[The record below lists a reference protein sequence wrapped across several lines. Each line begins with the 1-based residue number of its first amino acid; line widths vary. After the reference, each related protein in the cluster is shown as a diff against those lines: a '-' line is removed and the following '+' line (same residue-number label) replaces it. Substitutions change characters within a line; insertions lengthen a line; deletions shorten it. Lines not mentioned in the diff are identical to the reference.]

1 MTRAAAPFPE
11 LFAEQVARTPD
22 ATALVF
28 EDVTLSYRELDA
40 RANRLAHWL
49 VAQGV
54 GPEARVALVL
64 PRSVE
69 LAVALL
75 AVLKAGG
82 AYVPVDPEHP
92 QARRAHVL
100 GDAAPVLTL
109 DEAALRQDLSACP
122 DTAPEVPL
130 TPANA
135 AYVIY
140 TSGSTGVPKGVVVSH
155 AGLAGLAATQIER
168 FAVTAHSRVLQ
179 FASPA
184 FDASVSEF
192 CTAWLSGAALVM
204 APAARLLPGAGL
216 AGLVAGQRV
225 THATLPPSVLAALP
239 PHTTLPEITSL
250 VVAGE
255 ACPPDVVERWSAG
268 RRLVNAYGPT
278 ETTVCASVGEP
289 LSGRVV
295 PALGA
300 PAGDACLHVLDE
312 RLRPVPDG
320 GTGELYVTGTGLA
333 RGYLGRAALTAERF
347 VACPFGPAGARMY
360 RTGDVVRR
368 RADGGLEFVGRADDQ
383 VKVRGHRVEPGEVEQ
398 VLGAHPAVGQA
409 VVTAREDRPGD
420 VRLVGYVVPATGAG
434 PDAAGD
440 AHRVGEWQDMHDLVY
455 ADEAGQDRDAA
466 PFGEDFSGWNSSYDG
481 TAIPLDEMRDWRA
494 ETVRRILALKPR
506 RVLEM
511 GVGSGLLLSKV
522 APACEAYW
530 GADFSAAAVERL
542 RRQVAAVPEL
552 AGRVELSCRPADA
565 VEGLPTGY
573 FDTVVINSVTQY
585 FPNAAY
591 LLRVLRRAVDLL
603 APGGRVFVGDLRN
616 LRTLRLFRT
625 AVELARAGADA
636 GPDAVRA
643 AVDQSVRL
651 EKELL
656 VDPEFFA
663 ALTAELPDVTG
674 TDLQLKGTRHHNEL
688 TRHRYDAVLH
698 KHPARTVSFADVP
711 CLRWGQDVTDTA
723 SLEEALRERPG
734 QRLRVTGVPNP
745 RLAGE
750 AAAEAA
756 VAAGLPVGEART
768 LLATADATAEPDTCA
783 ETGDRLGLWTAVTWA
798 ADGSDGRYDV
808 LFAPREDLASAAPAG
823 LFLPAGDRT
832 AGLADLTTDPGA
844 ALNTTA
850 LVTELHRHLRDRL
863 PAYLVPSAIVAL
875 DTLPLTANGKVDRA
889 ALPAPG
895 PARLG
900 AEAGGRAPRTPR
912 EGVLCELYADVLGVP
927 HVGIDDDFFA
937 LGGHSLL
944 ATRLIGRIRTALD
957 VELPITAVFEAPT
970 IARLAE
976 HVDAAAAAGRPA
988 LRAAPRP
995 DALPLSYAQ
1004 RRLWFLHRL
1013 EGPGAT
1019 YNVPLALHLSGELDH
1034 DALRAA
1040 LGDLLARH
1048 ESLRTVFHETATGTP
1063 RQVVRDPGDLPG
1075 TSSVC
1080 SVVET
1085 GPGDVR
1091 RLLHEAT
1098 RHAFDIATELP
1109 LRATLFAVGPDE
1121 HVLLLVLHHIAG
1133 DGWSMAPLSRDL
1145 AAAYDARRQGA
1156 APQWSPLPVQYAD
1169 YTLWQRDF
1177 LGDPQDPGSV
1187 QAKQLA
1193 YWTQQLRGLPEEIA
1207 LPYDRPRPRRAT
1219 YRGDAFGLELP
1230 AGLHER
1236 LHALAR
1242 DTGTSLFMIVQAGL
1256 AALLTRLGAGTDI
1269 PVGSPV
1275 AGRTDQALDD
1285 LVGFFVNTLVLR
1297 TDTSGNPT
1305 FRDLLRRVRDTDLA
1319 AWSHQDLPFEQLV
1332 EALNPARS
1340 AGRQPLF
1347 QVVAAVQNAPEGGF
1361 DRLGVRTRSE
1371 LLSTGTAKYDLFFS
1385 LWERQGPQGEPGG
1398 LGGFVEYSTD
1408 LFDRRTVETLAGQL
1422 VRVLQT
1428 AAATPDVPL
1437 AHLDVLTTEER
1448 ERLRLDA
1455 TAPRPAVRHST
1466 LPELFAEQVART
1478 PDATALVF
1486 EDAVLSYRELDARA
1500 NRLAHWL
1507 VAQGVGPEAR
1517 VALVLSRSV
1526 ELAVALLAVL
1536 KAGGAY
1542 VPVDPAYPAERRAF
1556 VLADTAPVLALD
1568 AEAVRQDLSAYPD
1581 TAPATGLR
1589 PAHPAYVIHTSGST
1603 GTPKGVVVSHTGL
1616 AALATSQ
1623 AEHFAVT
1630 EESRVLQ
1637 FASPSFD
1644 ASVSEMCVT
1653 WLSGAALVMAP
1664 GERLLPGAG
1673 LEELLAGQHVT
1684 HATLPPSVLAA
1695 LPPQATLPG
1704 VASLVVA
1711 GEACPADLVER
1722 WSAGRRMVNA
1732 YGPTEATV
1740 CASVGEPL
1748 SGRVAPSL
1756 GAPIGDVRLF
1766 VLDALLRPVPDGGA
1780 GELYLAGSGLAR
1792 GYLGRSALTA
1802 ERFVACPFGPA
1813 GARMYR
1819 TGDLVRRRS
1828 DGGLEFVGRADD
1840 QVKVRGH
1847 RVEPGEVEQALGA
1860 HPAVRQAAV
1869 AAHADHRTGDLRL
1882 TGYVVPTSD
1891 AARQTLAADLRRN
1904 LLARLPEHLVPSVI
1918 TVLDALPLTPNG
1930 KVDRKALPAPDPARA
1945 GAGAGAR
1952 APRSPQ
1958 EEILCELYADLL
1970 GVTKVGIDDSFF
1982 ALGGHSLLATRLVSR
1997 VRAVLGVEL
2006 PVAALFEAPTVEAL
2020 VERLGLSTA
2029 RARGALRPM
2038 PRPDVL
2044 PLSYAQRRLWFQ
2056 YRLEGPSP
2064 TYNIPLMLRIQGPV
2078 DEEALRAA
2086 LGDLLA
2092 RHESLRTVFRE
2103 TGGTPQQIVLDPATD
2118 PDAFDILTVTED
2130 TPDDPEAFRALL
2142 KEGARHRFDLTADLP
2157 LHVKLFRVGP
2167 DENVLLLL
2175 LHHVAGDGWSMAPLS
2190 RDVATAYDARRAG
2203 RAPQWTPLPVQYA
2216 DYTLWQRDHLGDPE
2230 DTDSVYARQT
2240 AYWREQLKGIPE
2252 EIALPFDRP
2261 RPQRA
2266 SFRGD
2271 SITWE
2276 IPAALHQRLHA
2287 LAGETGTSLY
2297 MVLQAGLAALFT
2309 RLGAGTDI
2317 PLGSPVA
2324 GRTDQALDDHIG
2336 FFVNT
2341 LVLRT
2346 DTSGDPTFRE
2356 LLQRVRDTALAGW
2369 AHQDLPFEQLVEA
2382 LNPVRSAARNS
2393 LFQTMLTLDNA
2404 PEGEFTLGGHA
2415 AHTEPVHVDAAR
2427 FDMSVFLTERRGA
2440 RGTHPGMDGAIE
2452 YSTDLFDRRTVEA
2465 LAARLVALLDTVTA
2479 DPDQSLAR
2487 LDVLTADE
2495 RALLL
2500 GEVNATDR
2508 PVRRTSLAEAFQAR
2522 AAAHPDAP
2530 ALTFQD
2536 TTLTYAELN
2545 ARANRLARHLAD
2557 AYGVGAERRVA
2568 VLMERS
2574 ADLVVAILAV
2584 LKAGGAYVP
2593 LDKRYPAARMR
2604 LIAAETEAVVVL
2616 TQQDL
2621 PASAYLPDVPALA
2634 VDAWAQTLADLPG
2647 TDLPAPAA
2655 YADSVAYVMYT
2666 SGSTGAPKGI
2676 AVTQGDVVA
2685 LAADHCWSEDGPG
2698 NGTGNAPGN
2707 GIDNGPENGFGNPRH
2722 TVLGH
2727 ASTAFDAS
2735 TFDLWVPLLNGGHL
2749 VMAPPGDLTP
2759 DDYRELL
2766 TTHHITAVLLTTA
2779 LFNLLAEECPGAL
2792 AGVRQVWTGGEAA
2805 SPSAVQKILN
2815 ACPDTRVCN
2824 VYGPTEVTMSAT
2836 YHAMRAP
2843 QRIAGT
2849 VPIGRPMDN
2858 MRVYVLDSTLR
2869 PVAPSV
2875 TGELYV
2881 GGTGPARGYL
2891 NRPALTAER
2900 FVPDPFGAPGA
2911 RMYRTGDLARWTAD
2925 GRLDYIGRADSQ
2937 VKMRGFRIELGEI
2950 ETVLDAHPAV
2960 AQATVNL
2967 REITPGDERL
2977 VAHLVPVSREAFDS
2991 TALRRHLRDRLPA
3004 YMVPAAIV
3012 ALDAMPLTPNGKVD
3026 RKALPAPDPRSEL
3039 GGRGPRSPKEE
3050 ILCGLYADVLRV
3062 PRVGIDD
3069 SFFVLG
3075 GHSLMATRLISRI
3088 RTALNAELPIG
3099 ALFEA
3104 PTVAA
3109 LVQRID
3115 SATAEA
3121 RPPVKPAVRTD
3132 AAIPL
3137 SYAQRRLW
3145 FLHRLEG
3152 PSPTY
3157 NIPLALRFTGKI
3169 DQEALRAAL
3178 GDLVARH
3185 ESLRTVFP
3193 RKARAARQNILPP
3206 DSGRDL
3212 LTVVETT
3219 TDNLAADLHA
3229 AATHSFDIA
3238 TEHPLRATL
3247 FPLGPDEYVLLLL
3260 LHHIAGDGWSM
3271 APLSRDL
3278 AAAYD
3283 ARSAGEDP
3291 QWSPLPV
3298 QYADYTLWQQDFL
3311 GDPADPDSTYSRQ
3324 LDFWRRELADLPAEI
3339 PLPLDHARPE
3349 VTTYRGDMFPLRL
3362 PADLH
3367 QGLHTL
3373 AGDTGTSLYMVVQA
3387 GLAALLTHLGA
3398 GTDIPV
3404 GSPIAGRTDQALD
3417 DLVGFFVNTLVLR
3430 TDTSG
3435 NPTFR
3440 DLLARVRNTDLAAWS
3455 HQDLPFEQLVEVLN
3469 PARSTA
3475 RHPLF
3480 QTLLTLDNAPERHF
3494 TLGGNHARPEPVDM
3508 HVAHFDLSIGL
3519 TEHRTP
3525 QGTPEGL
3532 DGFVEYNTDLFERKT
3547 VEGMAEKLVRL
3558 LTAATTEPD
3567 SAISKLLP

>member
-1 MTRAAAPFPE
+1 MTQAAVSAAPFPE
-11 LFAEQVARTPD
+11 LFARQAARTPD
-22 ATALVF
+22 APALVF
-28 EDVTLSYRELDA
+28 EDTTLSYRELDA

-49 VAQGV
+49 TGQGV

-75 AVLKAGG
+75 AVWKAGG
-82 AYVPVDPEHP
+82 AYVPVDPEYP
-92 QARRAHVL
+92 PVRRAFVL
-100 GDAAPVLTL
+100 DDTAPVLVL
-109 DEAALRQDLSACP
+109 DEESLPRDLSGLPTTGPA
-122 DTAPEVPL
+122 VRL
-130 TPANA
+130 TPGHA
-135 AYVIY
+135 AYVIH
-140 TSGSTGVPKGVVVSH
+140 TSGSTGVPKGVVVPH
-155 AGLAGLAATQIER
+155 AGLAGLAAAHAER
-168 FAVTAHSRVLQ
+168 FAVTAESRVLQ
-179 FASPA
+179 FASAA
-184 FDASVSEF
+184 FDASVAEI
-192 CTAWLSGAALVM
+192 CVAWLTGAALVM

-216 AGLVAGQRV
+216 AELVTEQRV

-239 PHTTLPEITSL
+239 PHTTLPEITAL
-250 VVAGE
+250 AVAGE

-278 ETTVCASVGEP
+278 ETTVCATVGEP

-295 PALGA
+295 PALGTPIA
-300 PAGDACLHVLDE
+300 DVRLYVLDAA
-312 RLRPVPDG
+312 LRPVPAG

-333 RGYLGRAALTAERF
+333 RGYLGRSALTAERF

-360 RTGDVVRR
+360 RTGDVARR
-368 RADGGLEFVGRADDQ
+368 RDDGELEFVGRADDQ
-383 VKVRGHRVEPGEVEQ
+383 VKVRGHRVEPGEIEQ
-398 VLGAHPAVGQA
+398 VLGAHPGVGQA
-409 VVTAREDRPGD
+409 VVAAREDRPGD
-420 VRLVGYVVPATGAG
+420 IRLVGYVVPATGPAPAPG
-434 PDAAGD
+434 AD
-440 AHRVGEWQDMHDLVY
+440 AHQVGEWQEMHDLVY
-455 ADEAGQDRDAA
+455 ADEAKTHDDEP

-481 TAIPLDEMRDWRA
+481 TPIPLEEMRDWRA
-494 ETVRRILALKPR
+494 ETVRRILDLKPR

-530 GADFSAAAVERL
+530 GADFSAPAVERL

-552 AGRVELSCRPADA
+552 AGKVELSCRPAD
-565 VEGLPTGY
+565 VTEGLPTGW
-573 FDTVVINSVTQY
+573 FDTIVINSVTQY

-591 LLRVLRRAVDLL
+591 FLRVLRNAVDLL

-616 LRTLRLFRT
+616 RRLLRLFRT
-625 AVELARAGADA
+625 AVELHRA
-636 GPDAVRA
+636 GPDAEPGA
-643 AVDQSVRL
+643 LGAVIDQSVRL

-656 VDPEFFA
+656 VDPDFFA
-663 ALTAELPDVTG
+663 ALPAELPDVTG
-674 TDLQLKGTRHHNEL
+674 TDLRLKGTRHHNEL

-698 KHPARTVSFADVP
+698 KRPARTVSFTDAP
-711 CLRWGQDVTDTA
+711 SLAWGRDVTGA
-723 SLEEALRERPG
+723 AALEQALRDRPG
-734 QRLRVTGVPNP
+734 QRLRLTGVPNP

-750 AAAEAA
+750 AAAASA
-756 VAAGLPVGEART
+756 VTAGLPVGEARAR
-768 LLATADATAEPDTCA
+768 LAATDTAGAEPEQLTELGA
-783 ETGDRLGLWTAVTWA
+783 RLGRWTAVTWA
-798 ADGSDGRYDV
+798 PDGPEGRYDV
-808 LFAPREDLASAAPAG
+808 LFAPAEELASAAAVG
-823 LFLPAGDRT
+823 LCRPAGDLT
-832 AGLADLTTDPGA
+832 GPLADHTTDPGA
-844 ALNTTA
+844 ALHTAA
-850 LVTELHRHLRDRL
+850 LVTALHRHLRDRL
-863 PAYLVPSAIVAL
+863 PAHLVPSALVAL
-875 DTLPLTANGKVDRA
+875 DALPLTPNGKVDRA
-889 ALPAPG
+889 ALPAPD
-895 PARLG
+895 PAHLG
-900 AEAGGRAPRTPR
+900 AESGGRAPRTPR
-912 EGVLCELYADVLGVP
+912 EGVLCELYADILGVP
-927 HVGIDDDFFA
+927 QVGIDDDFFT

-957 VELPITAVFEAPT
+957 VDLPITAVFEAPT
-970 IARLAE
+970 VAALAE
-976 HVDAAAAAGRPA
+976 HVDAAASGGRPA
-988 LRAAPRP
+988 LRPRPRP
-995 DALPLSYAQ
+995 DVLPLSYAQ
-1004 RRLWFLHRL
+1004 HRLWFLHRL
-1013 EGPGAT
+1013 EGPSAT

-1063 RQVVRDPGDLPG
+1063 RQVVRAVDDLAGLPPVL
-1075 TSSVC
+1075 T
-1080 SVVET
+1080 VVHT
-1085 GPGDVR
+1085 GPDDVR
-1091 RLLHEAT
+1091 RLLDEAT

-1109 LRATLFAVGPDE
+1109 LRATLFRTGPDE
-1121 HVLLLVLHHIAG
+1121 HVLLLLLHHIAG
-1133 DGWSMAPLSRDL
+1133 DGWSSAPLSRDL
-1145 AAAYDARRQGA
+1145 AAAYEARRAGR
-1156 APQWSPLPVQYAD
+1156 APRWKPLPVQYAD
-1169 YTLWQRDF
+1169 YTLWQRDH
-1177 LGDPQDPGSV
+1177 LGDPRDPASV
-1187 QAKQLA
+1187 QARELA
-1193 YWTQQLRGLPEEIA
+1193 YWTRQLSGIPEEIA

-1219 YRGDAFGLELP
+1219 YRGAALGLDLP
-1230 AGLHER
+1230 AGLHAE

-1269 PVGSPV
+1269 PIGSPV

-1297 TDTSGNPT
+1297 TDTAGNPT

-1371 LLSTGTAKYDLFFS
+1371 LVSTGTAKYDLFFS
-1385 LWERQGPQGEPGG
+1385 LWERQGPQGEPRG
-1398 LGGFVEYSTD
+1398 LDGFVEYSTD
-1408 LFDRRTVETLAGQL
+1408 LFDRSTVATLAAQL
-1422 VRVLQT
+1422 VRVLR
-1428 AAATPDVPL
+1428 AAVATPDVPL
-1437 AHLDVLTTEER
+1437 AHLDVLTAEER
-1448 ERLRLDA
+1448 EHLRRDA
-1455 TAPRPAVRHST
+1455 SAARPAARHRT

-1486 EDAVLSYRELDARA
+1486 EDVTLSYGELNARA
-1500 NRLAHWL
+1500 NRLAHRL
-1507 VAQGVGPEAR
+1507 TAQGVRPETP
-1517 VALVLSRSV
+1517 VAVVLPRSV

-1542 VPVDPAYPAERRAF
+1542 VPVDPDYPAERRAF
-1556 VLADTAPVLALD
+1556 VLADTAPVLVLD
-1568 AEAVRQDLSAYPD
+1568 AEAMRQDLSAYPD
-1581 TAPATGLR
+1581 TDPTTGLR

-1603 GTPKGVVVSHTGL
+1603 GTPKGVVVPHTGL
-1616 AALATSQ
+1616 AALAASQ
-1623 AEHFAVT
+1623 AERFAVT
-1630 EESRVLQ
+1630 AESRVLQ
-1637 FASPSFD
+1637 FASAAFD

-1673 LEELLAGQHVT
+1673 LEELLAGQRVT

-1695 LPPQATLPG
+1695 LPPRAALPG
-1704 VASLVVA
+1704 VVSLVVA

-1740 CASVGEPL
+1740 CASVGAPL
-1748 SGRVAPSL
+1748 SGRVVPSL
-1756 GAPIGDVRLF
+1756 GAPIGDVRMF
-1766 VLDALLRPVPDGGA
+1766 VLDALLRPVPDGAA

-1792 GYLGRSALTA
+1792 GYLGRFALTA

-1819 TGDLVRRRS
+1819 TGDLVRRRA
-1828 DGGLEFVGRADD
+1828 DGEPEFVGRVDD

-1847 RVEPGEVEQALGA
+1847 RIEPGEVEQALGA

-1869 AAHADHRTGDLRL
+1869 AARADRTGDLRL
-1882 TGYVVPTSD
+1882 TGYVVPAAD
-1891 AARQTLAADLRRN
+1891 AARQTLAAELRRD
-1904 LLARLPEHLVPSVI
+1904 LLARLPEYLVPSVI

-1930 KVDRKALPAPDPARA
+1930 KVDRKALPAPDPARTGSDA
-1945 GAGAGAR
+1945 GGR

-1970 GVTKVGIDDSFF
+1970 GVPGVGIDDSFF

-2006 PVAALFEAPTVEAL
+2006 PIAALFEAPTVEAL

-2029 RARGALRPM
+2029 RTRSALRPM
-2038 PRPDVL
+2038 PRPEVL

-2064 TYNIPLMLRIQGPV
+2064 TYNIPLMLRIAGPV

-2103 TGGTPQQIVLDPATD
+2103 TGGTPQQVVLDPATD
-2118 PDAFDILTVTED
+2118 PDAFGILSVTED
-2130 TPDDPEAFRALL
+2130 VPDDPAAFRALL
-2142 KEGARHRFDLTADLP
+2142 KEAARHRFDLTADLP
-2157 LHVKLFRVGP
+2157 LRVKLFRTGP

-2175 LHHVAGDGWSMAPLS
+2175 LHHIAGDGWSMAPLS
-2190 RDVATAYDARRAG
+2190 RDVAAAYDARRAG
-2203 RAPQWTPLPVQYA
+2203 RAPQWAPLPVQYA

-2230 DTDSVYARQT
+2230 DTDSVYGRQI
-2240 AYWREQLKGIPE
+2240 AYWREQLKGLPE

-2276 IPAALHQRLHA
+2276 IPAKLHQRLHA

-2297 MVLQAGLAALFT
+2297 MVLQAGLATLFT

-2346 DTSGDPTFRE
+2346 DTSGDPTFRT
-2356 LLQRVRDTALAGW
+2356 LLQRVRSTALAGW

-2415 AHTEPVHVDAAR
+2415 AHTEPVHVDASR

-2440 RGTHPGMDGAIE
+2440 HGERPGMDGAIE
-2452 YSTDLFDRRTVEA
+2452 YSTDLFDRRTVQA
-2465 LAARLVALLDTVTA
+2465 LAARFVALLDAVTA
-2479 DPDQSLAR
+2479 DPDRSLAH

-2508 PVRRTSLAEAFQAR
+2508 PLRRTCLAEAFQAR
-2522 AAAHPDAP
+2522 VAETPDAP
-2530 ALTFQD
+2530 ALTFAGE
-2536 TTLTYAELN
+2536 TLTYAALN
-2545 ARANRLARHLAD
+2545 ARANRLARHLAEH
-2557 AYGVGAERRVA
+2557 GVGAESRVA
-2568 VLMERS
+2568 VLLDRS
-2574 ADLVVAILAV
+2574 ADLVVAILAI
-2584 LKAGGAYVP
+2584 LKAGGVYVP

-2616 TQQDL
+2616 TQRGL
-2621 PASAYLPDVPALA
+2621 PADAYLPGVPALA
-2634 VDAWAQTLADLPG
+2634 VDACAQELAELPG

-2666 SGSTGAPKGI
+2666 SGSTGTPKGI

-2685 LAADHCWSEDGPG
+2685 LAADHCWRQDAPDG
-2698 NGTGNAPGN
+2698 A
-2707 GIDNGPENGFGNPRH
+2707 RH

-2727 ASTAFDAS
+2727 ASPAFDAA
-2735 TFDLWVPLLNGGHL
+2735 TFDLWIPLLNGGHL

-2759 DDYRELL
+2759 DDYSRLL
-2766 TTHHITAVLLTTA
+2766 TEHRITAVLLTTA
-2779 LFNLLAEECPGAL
+2779 LFNLLAEERPGAL

-2805 SPSAVQKILN
+2805 SPSAVQKILD
-2815 ACPDTRVCN
+2815 ACPETRVGN
-2824 VYGPTEVTMSAT
+2824 IYGPTEVTMSAT

-2843 QRIAGT
+2843 RRIAGT

-2858 MRVYVLDSTLR
+2858 MRVYVLDSALR

-2891 NRPALTAER
+2891 GRPALTSER
-2900 FVPDPFGAPGA
+2900 FVADPFGAPGA
-2911 RMYRTGDLARWTAD
+2911 RMYRTGDLVRWSPE
-2925 GRLDYIGRADSQ
+2925 GQLEYVGRADSQ

-2950 ETVLDAHPAV
+2950 ETVLDSHPAV

-2977 VAHLVPVSREAFDS
+2977 VAHLVPVSKEAFDS

-3004 YMVPAAIV
+3004 YMVPSAIV
-3012 ALDAMPLTPNGKVD
+3012 ALDTMPLTPNGKVD

-3050 ILCGLYADVLRV
+3050 ILCELYADVLRV

-3088 RTALNAELPIG
+3088 RTALDVELPIG

-3109 LVQRID
+3109 LVRRID
-3115 SATAEA
+3115 SATAQT
-3121 RPPVKPAVRTD
+3121 RPPVRPAIRP
-3132 AAIPL
+3132 AAVPL

-3157 NIPLALRFTGKI
+3157 NIPLALRFTGKL
-3169 DQEALRAAL
+3169 DHAALRAAL

-3193 RKARAARQNILPP
+3193 RRARAAQQIILPP

-3212 LTVVETT
+3212 LTVVEVGP
-3219 TDNLAADLHA
+3219 DDLAPALHEA
-3229 AATHSFDIA
+3229 ARHSFDIT
-3238 TEHPLRATL
+3238 TEHPLKATL
-3247 FPLGPDEYVLLLL
+3247 FPQGPDEHVLLLL

-3298 QYADYTLWQQDFL
+3298 QYADHTLWQQDFL
-3311 GDPADPDSTYSRQ
+3311 GDPDDPDSVYSRQ
-3324 LDFWRRELADLPAEI
+3324 LAYWRRQLADLPAEI
-3339 PLPLDHARPE
+3339 PLPLDRPRPE
-3349 VTTYRGDMFPLRL
+3349 VTTYRGDMFPIHL

-3367 QGLHTL
+3367 QGLHAL

-3387 GLAALLTHLGA
+3387 GLAALLTHLGG

-3435 NPTFR
+3435 DPTFR
-3440 DLLARVRNTDLAAWS
+3440 DLLARVRDTDLAAWA
-3455 HQDLPFEQLVEVLN
+3455 HQDLPFEQLVEALN
-3469 PARSTA
+3469 PARSTS

-3494 TLGGNHARPEPVDM
+3494 TLGGNHARPEPVDL
-3508 HVAHFDLSIGL
+3508 HVAHFDLSFGL
-3519 TEHRTP
+3519 TEHRSGTGEP
-3525 QGTPEGL
+3525 QGLE
-3532 DGFVEYNTDLFERKT
+3532 GFVEFNTDVFDRGT
-3547 VEGMAEKLVRL
+3547 VEGVAESLIGL
-3558 LTAATTEPD
+3558 LTTAVTTPD
-3567 SAISKLLP
+3567 TPLSKLLP

>member
-1 MTRAAAPFPE
+1 MTQAAVSAAPFPE
-11 LFAEQVARTPD
+11 LFARQVARTPD

-28 EDVTLSYRELDA
+28 EDESLSYRELDA

-49 VAQGV
+49 TGQGV

-82 AYVPVDPEHP
+82 AYVPVDPEYP
-92 QARRAHVL
+92 QTRRAFLLDDTSPVL
-100 GDAAPVLTL
+100 VLDEDTLPRDLSGHPAAAPAV
-109 DEAALRQDLSACP
+109 S
-122 DTAPEVPL
+122 L
-130 TPANA
+130 TPGHA
-135 AYVIY
+135 AYVIH

-155 AGLAGLAATQIER
+155 AGLAGLAAAHAER
-168 FAVTAHSRVLQ
+168 FAVTGESRILQ
-179 FASPA
+179 FASPS
-184 FDASVSEF
+184 FDASVAEIGV
-192 CTAWLSGAALVM
+192 AWLTGAALVM

-216 AGLVAGQRV
+216 AELVAEQRV

-239 PHTTLPEITSL
+239 PHTTLPQITAL
-250 VVAGE
+250 TVAGE

-278 ETTVCASVGEP
+278 ETTVCASVGAP
-289 LSGRVV
+289 LSGRVA
-295 PALGA
+295 PSLGTPIA
-300 PAGDACLHVLDE
+300 DVCLYVLDAS
-312 RLRPVPDG
+312 LRPVPDG

-347 VACPFGPAGARMY
+347 VACPFGPAGTRMY
-360 RTGDVVRR
+360 RTGDLVRR
-368 RADGGLEFVGRADDQ
+368 RGDGEPEFVGRADDQ

-409 VVTAREDRPGD
+409 VVAAREDRPGD
-420 VRLVGYVVPATGAG
+420 VRLVGYVVPSDGPV
-434 PDAAGD
+434 PDAGAD
-440 AHRVGEWQDMHDLVY
+440 AHQVGEWQEMHDLVY
-455 ADEAGQDRDAA
+455 ADEAKAQADEP

-481 TAIPLDEMRDWRA
+481 SPIPVGEMRDWRA

-511 GVGSGLLLSKV
+511 GVGSGLLLSQV

-530 GADFSAAAVERL
+530 GADFSAPAVERL

-552 AGRVELSCRPADA
+552 AGKVELSCRPAD
-565 VEGLPTGY
+565 VTDGLPAGH
-573 FDTVVINSVTQY
+573 FDTIVINSVTQY

-591 LLRVLRRAVDLL
+591 FLRVLRRAVDLL

-616 LRTLRLFRT
+616 RRLLRLFRT
-625 AVELARAGADA
+625 AVELHRTGTDT
-636 GPDAVRA
+636 GPDALGA
-643 AVDQSVRL
+643 AIDQSVRL

-656 VDPEFFA
+656 VDPDFFA
-663 ALTAELPDVTG
+663 ALPAVLPDVTG
-674 TDLQLKGTRHHNEL
+674 TALQLKGTRHHNEL

-698 KHPARTVSFADVP
+698 KRPARTVSFADVP
-711 CLRWGQDVTDTA
+711 SLAWGRDVTDETT
-723 SLEEALRERPG
+723 LEQALRARPG
-734 QRLRVTGVPNP
+734 QRLRLTGVPNP

-756 VAAGLPVGEART
+756 VTAGLPVTEARSR
-768 LLATADATAEPDTCA
+768 LAATDAATGTDAGAEP
-783 ETGDRLGLWTAVTWA
+783 EQLTGLGARLGLWTAVTWA
-798 ADGSDGRYDV
+798 PDSPEGQYDV
-808 LFAPREDLASAAPAG
+808 LFAPEADLASAVPVG
-823 LFLPAGDRT
+823 LCRPAGDLT
-832 AGLADLTTDPGA
+832 GPLADHTTDPGA
-844 ALNTTA
+844 ALTTAA
-850 LVTELHRHLRDRL
+850 LVTALHRHLRDRL
-863 PAYLVPSAIVAL
+863 PAHLVPSALVAL
-875 DTLPLTANGKVDRA
+875 DTLPLTPNGKVDRA
-889 ALPAPG
+889 ALPAPDL
-895 PARLG
+895 AHLG

-912 EGVLCELYADVLGVP
+912 EGVLCELYADILGVP
-927 HVGIDDDFFA
+927 QVGIDDNFFT

-970 IARLAE
+970 VAALAG
-976 HVDAAAAAGRPA
+976 HVDAAASGGRPA
-988 LRAAPRP
+988 LRPLPRP

-1004 RRLWFLHRL
+1004 HRLWFLHRL
-1013 EGPGAT
+1013 EGPSAT
-1019 YNVPLALHLSGELDH
+1019 YNVPLALHLSGALDH

-1040 LGDLLARH
+1040 LDDLLARH

-1063 RQVVRDPGDLPG
+1063 RQVVLGPGELSGLP
-1075 TSSVC
+1075 SVF
-1080 SVVET
+1080 SVVRT

-1091 RLLHEAT
+1091 RLVREAT
-1098 RHAFDIATELP
+1098 RHAFDIAAELP
-1109 LRATLFAVGPDE
+1109 LRATLFETGPDE

-1133 DGWSMAPLSRDL
+1133 DGWSSAPLSRDL
-1145 AAAYDARRQGA
+1145 AAAYDARRQGM
-1156 APQWSPLPVQYAD
+1156 APQWAPLPVQYAD
-1169 YTLWQRDF
+1169 YTLWQRDV
-1177 LGDPQDPGSV
+1177 LGDPHDAASV
-1187 QAKQLA
+1187 QARELA
-1193 YWTQQLRGLPEEIA
+1193 YWTRQLTGIPEEIA

-1219 YRGDAFGLELP
+1219 YRGDALELELP
-1230 AGLHER
+1230 AGLHAS

-1269 PVGSPV
+1269 PLGSPV

-1332 EALNPARS
+1332 EALNPVRS

-1361 DRLGVRTRSE
+1361 DRLGVRTRPE
-1371 LLSTGTAKYDLFFS
+1371 LISTGTAKYDLFFS
-1385 LWERQGPQGEPGG
+1385 LWERQGPQGEPRG
-1398 LGGFVEYSTD
+1398 LDGFVEFSTD
-1408 LFDRRTVETLAGQL
+1408 LFDRSTVATLAGRL
-1422 VRVLQT
+1422 VRVLRT
-1428 AAATPDVPL
+1428 AVATPDVPL
-1437 AHLDVLTTEER
+1437 AHLDVLTTEEHA
-1448 ERLRLDA
+1448 RLRRDA
-1455 TAPRPAVRHST
+1455 AADRPAVPHST
-1466 LPELFAEQVART
+1466 LPALFAEQVART

-1486 EDAVLSYRELDARA
+1486 EDESLSYGELNARA

-1507 VAQGVGPEAR
+1507 TGQGVGPEALVA
-1517 VALVLSRSV
+1517 VALPRSA
-1526 ELAVALLAVL
+1526 ELAVALLAVV

-1542 VPVDPAYPAERRAF
+1542 VPVDPDYPAERRAF
-1556 VLADTAPVLALD
+1556 VLADTAPVLVLD
-1568 AEAVRQDLSAYPD
+1568 DAAMRRDLSAYPD
-1581 TAPATGLR
+1581 TDPATALR

-1603 GTPKGVVVSHTGL
+1603 GMPKGVVVSHTGL
-1616 AALATSQ
+1616 AALAAAQ
-1623 AEHFAVT
+1623 AGRFAVT
-1630 EESRVLQ
+1630 GDSRVLQ

-1653 WLSGAALVMAP
+1653 WLAGATLVMAP

-1673 LEELLAGQHVT
+1673 LEELLAAQRVT
-1684 HATLPPSVLAA
+1684 HVTLPPSVLAA
-1695 LPPQATLPG
+1695 LPPQSTLPG
-1704 VASLVVA
+1704 VVSLVVA

-1722 WSAGRRMVNA
+1722 WSPGRRMVNA

-1740 CASVGEPL
+1740 CATAGEPL
-1748 SGRVAPSL
+1748 SGRTLPAL

-1792 GYLGRSALTA
+1792 GYLGRSGLTA

-1828 DGGLEFVGRADD
+1828 DGEMEFVGRVDD

-1847 RVEPGEVEQALGA
+1847 RIEPGEVEQALGA

-1869 AAHADHRTGDLRL
+1869 AARPDRTGDLRL
-1882 TGYVVPTSD
+1882 TGYVVPAED
-1891 AARQTLAADLRRN
+1891 AARQTLAADLRRD
-1904 LLARLPEHLVPSVI
+1904 LLARLPEYLVPSVI

-1930 KVDRKALPAPDPARA
+1930 KVDRKALPAPDPARTGADA
-1945 GAGAGAR
+1945 GGR

-1970 GVTKVGIDDSFF
+1970 GVTNVGIDDSFF

-1997 VRAVLGVEL
+1997 IRAVLGVEL

-2029 RARGALRPM
+2029 RTRGALRPV
-2038 PRPDVL
+2038 PRPEIL

-2064 TYNIPLMLRIQGPV
+2064 TYNIPLMLRIAGPV
-2078 DEEALRAA
+2078 DEDALRAA

-2103 TGGTPQQIVLDPATD
+2103 TGGTPQQVVLDPATD
-2118 PDAFDILTVTED
+2118 PDAFDILSVTED
-2130 TPDDPEAFRALL
+2130 VPDDPEAFRALL

-2157 LHVKLFRVGP
+2157 LRVKLFRAGP

-2216 DYTLWQRDHLGDPE
+2216 DYTLWQRDFLGDPE
-2230 DTDSVYARQT
+2230 DPDSVYGRQT

-2276 IPAALHQRLHA
+2276 IPAALHQRLHT

-2297 MVLQAGLAALFT
+2297 MVLQAGLATLFT

-2346 DTSGDPTFRE
+2346 DTSGDPTFRA
-2356 LLQRVRDTALAGW
+2356 LLQRVRSTALTGW

-2415 AHTEPVHVDAAR
+2415 AHTEPVHVDASR
-2427 FDMSVFLTERRGA
+2427 FDLSVFLTERRGA
-2440 RGTHPGMDGAIE
+2440 HGERPGMDGAIE

-2465 LAARLVALLDTVTA
+2465 LAARLVALLDAVTA
-2479 DPDQSLAR
+2479 DPDQSLAH

-2508 PVRRTSLAEAFQAR
+2508 PLRRTSLAEAFQAR
-2522 AAAHPDAP
+2522 AAETPDAP
-2530 ALTFQD
+2530 ALTAD
-2536 TTLTYAELN
+2536 GETLTYAGLN
-2545 ARANRLARHLAD
+2545 ARANRLARHLAT
-2557 AYGVGAERRVA
+2557 AHGVGAESRVA
-2568 VLMERS
+2568 VLLDRS

-2584 LKAGGAYVP
+2584 LKAGGVYVP
-2593 LDKRYPAARMR
+2593 LDRRYPAARMR

-2616 TQQDL
+2616 TRQDL
-2621 PASAYLPDVPALA
+2621 PASAYLPGVPALA
-2634 VDAWAQTLADLPG
+2634 VDACPEALADLPG
-2647 TDLPAPAA
+2647 TDLAGPTA

-2666 SGSTGAPKGI
+2666 SGSTGTPKGI

-2685 LAADHCWSEDGPG
+2685 LAADHCWGADEPDG
-2698 NGTGNAPGN
+2698 A
-2707 GIDNGPENGFGNPRH
+2707 RH

-2759 DDYRELL
+2759 DDYRDLL
-2766 TTHHITAVLLTTA
+2766 TTHRITAVLLTTA

-2815 ACPDTRVCN
+2815 ACPDTRVFN

-2858 MRVYVLDSTLR
+2858 MRVYVLDSALR

-2891 NRPALTAER
+2891 NRPGLTAER
-2900 FVPDPFGAPGA
+2900 FVADPFGAPGA
-2911 RMYRTGDLARWTAD
+2911 RMYRTGDLVRWTPE
-2925 GRLDYIGRADSQ
+2925 GRLEYAGRADSQ

-2960 AQATVNL
+2960 AQATVSL
-2967 REITPGDERL
+2967 REITPGDARL

-3004 YMVPAAIV
+3004 YMVPSAIV
-3012 ALDAMPLTPNGKVD
+3012 ALDTMPLTPNGKVD

-3050 ILCGLYADVLRV
+3050 ILCELYADVLRV

-3088 RTALNAELPIG
+3088 RTALNVELPIG

-3115 SATAEA
+3115 SATAQA
-3121 RPPVKPAVRTD
+3121 RPPVKPAVRPE
-3132 AAIPL
+3132 AVPL

-3157 NIPLALRFTGKI
+3157 NIPLALRFSGKL
-3169 DQEALRAAL
+3169 DHEALRAAI

-3193 RKARAARQNILPP
+3193 RRARAAQQIILPP

-3219 TDNLAADLHA
+3219 PGDLAADLHE
-3229 AATHSFDIA
+3229 AATHSFDIT

-3247 FPLGPDEYVLLLL
+3247 FPLGPDEHVLLLL

-3283 ARSAGEDP
+3283 ARGAGEDP

-3298 QYADYTLWQQDFL
+3298 QYADHTLWQQDFL
-3311 GDPADPDSTYSRQ
+3311 GDPADPDSTYNRQ
-3324 LDFWRRELADLPAEI
+3324 LDFWRAQLAGLPAEI
-3339 PLPLDHARPE
+3339 PLPLDRPRPE
-3349 VTTYRGDMFPLRL
+3349 VTTYRGDMFPLHL
-3362 PADLH
+3362 PAGLH
-3367 QGLHTL
+3367 QGLHAL

-3387 GLAALLTHLGA
+3387 GLSALLTHLGA

-3435 NPTFR
+3435 DPAFR
-3440 DLLARVRNTDLAAWS
+3440 DLLARVRDTDLAAWA
-3455 HQDLPFEQLVEVLN
+3455 HQDLPFEQLVEALN
-3469 PARSTA
+3469 PARSTS

-3494 TLGGNHARPEPVDM
+3494 TLGGNHARPEPVDL

-3519 TEHRTP
+3519 TEQRTA

-3532 DGFVEYNTDLFERKT
+3532 TGFVEYNTDLFERET
-3547 VEGMAEKLVRL
+3547 VEGMAASLITL
-3558 LTAATTEPD
+3558 LTAAVATPD
-3567 SAISKLLP
+3567 APLSELLP

>member
-1 MTRAAAPFPE
+1 MNDRTHAGVPAMPFPE
-11 LFAEQVARTPD
+11 LFARQVARTPE

-28 EDVTLSYRELDA
+28 EGESLSYRELDA

-49 VAQGV
+49 IGRGV
-54 GPEARVALVL
+54 GPETRVAVVL
-64 PRSVE
+64 PRSVD

-82 AYVPVDPEHP
+82 AYVPVDPEYP
-92 QARRAHVL
+92 EARRAFVL
-100 GDAAPVLTL
+100 ADAAPALVLDAETL
-109 DEAALRQDLSACP
+109 RRDFSAHP
-122 DTAPEVPL
+122 ATQPGARL
-130 TPANA
+130 TPAHA

-155 AGLAGLAATQIER
+155 AGLAGLAASQAER
-168 FAVTAHSRVLQ
+168 FAVTGESRVLQ
-179 FASPA
+179 FASPS
-184 FDASVSEF
+184 FDASVAEF
-192 CTAWLSGAALVM
+192 CVTWLSGAALVM

-216 AGLVAGQRV
+216 AELVAEQRV

-239 PHTTLPEITSL
+239 PRTTLPEITSL

-255 ACPPDVVERWSAG
+255 SCPPDVVGRWSAG
-268 RRLVNAYGPT
+268 RRMVNAYGPT
-278 ETTVCASVGEP
+278 ETTVCATVGEP

-295 PALGA
+295 PTLGTPIA
-300 PAGDACLHVLDE
+300 DVRLQVLDAS
-312 RLRPVPDG
+312 LRPVPAG

-333 RGYLGRAALTAERF
+333 RGYLGRSALTAERF

-360 RTGDVVRR
+360 RTGDVVRH

-383 VKVRGHRVEPGEVEQ
+383 VKVRGHRIEPGEVEQ
-398 VLGAHPAVGQA
+398 TLAAHPGVGQA
-409 VVTAREDRPGD
+409 VVAAREDRPGD
-420 VRLVGYVVPATGAG
+420 VRLIGYVVPADGPAPDTTG
-434 PDAAGD
+434 GD
-440 AHRVGEWQDMHDLVY
+440 AHQVGEWQQMHDLVY
-455 ADEAGQDRDAA
+455 ADEAKPQDDEP

-481 TAIPLDEMRDWRA
+481 TPIPVDEMRDWRA

-530 GADFSAAAVERL
+530 GADFSAPAVERL
-542 RRQVAAVPEL
+542 RRQVAAVPDL
-552 AGRVELSCRPADA
+552 AGKVELSCRPADDTT
-565 VEGLPTGY
+565 GLPTGY
-573 FDTVVINSVTQY
+573 FDTIVINSVTQY

-591 LLRVLRRAVDLL
+591 FLRVLRNAVDLL
-603 APGGRVFVGDLRN
+603 APGGRVFVGDIRN
-616 LRTLRLFRT
+616 RRLLRLFRT
-625 AVELARAGADA
+625 AVELTRAGAGTGTGA
-636 GPDAVRA
+636 LA
-643 AVDQSVRL
+643 AVIDQGVRL

-656 VDPEFFA
+656 VDPDFFA
-663 ALTAELPDVTG
+663 ALPAELPAMAG
-674 TDLQLKGTRHHNEL
+674 ADLQLKGTRHHNEL

-698 KHPARTVSFADVP
+698 KQPARTVSFADVP
-711 CLRWGQDVTDTA
+711 CLAWGKDVSDTGG
-723 SLEEALRERPG
+723 LEAALRSRSG
-734 QRLRVTGVPNP
+734 QRLRLTGVPNP

-756 VAAGLPVGEART
+756 VTSGLPVTEARAR
-768 LLATADATAEPDTCA
+768 LGGADATTGAEPELITELGA
-783 ETGDRLGLWTAVTWA
+783 RLGLWTAVTWSP
-798 ADGSDGRYDV
+798 DGTEGQYDV
-808 LFAPREDLASAAPAG
+808 LFAPEADLASAAPVA
-823 LFLPAGDRT
+823 LCRPAGDLT
-832 AGLADLTTDPGA
+832 GPLADHTTDPGA
-844 ALNTTA
+844 ALTTAA
-850 LVTELHRHLRDRL
+850 LVTDLQRHLRDRL

-875 DTLPLTANGKVDRA
+875 DTLPLTPNGKVDRA
-889 ALPAPG
+889 ALPAPDLSHAG
-895 PARLG
+895 DG
-900 AEAGGRAPRTPR
+900 TGGRAPRTPR

-927 HVGIDDDFFA
+927 QVGIDDSFFA

-957 VELPITAVFEAPT
+957 VDLPITAVFEAPT
-970 IARLAE
+970 VARLAE
-976 HVDAAAAAGRPA
+976 HIDAAASGGRPA
-988 LRAAPRP
+988 LRPAPRP

-1013 EGPGAT
+1013 EGPSAT

-1040 LGDLLARH
+1040 FGDLLARH
-1048 ESLRTVFHETATGTP
+1048 ESLRTVFHETAAGTP
-1063 RQVVRDPGDLPG
+1063 HQVVRDLGDLPDL
-1075 TSSVC
+1075 SSVF
-1080 SVVET
+1080 SVVRT
-1085 GPGDVR
+1085 GPDDVR

-1109 LRATLFAVGPDE
+1109 LRATLFHVKPHE
-1121 HVLLLVLHHIAG
+1121 HVLLLLLHHIAG
-1133 DGWSMAPLSRDL
+1133 DGWSAAPLARDL
-1145 AAAYDARRQGA
+1145 AEAYDARRKGA

-1169 YTLWQRDF
+1169 YTLWQHDL
-1177 LGDPQDPGSV
+1177 LGDPQDPDSV
-1187 QAKQLA
+1187 QSRQLA
-1193 YWTQQLRGLPEEIA
+1193 YWTDQLKDLPEEIA

-1230 AGLHER
+1230 AA
-1236 LHALAR
+1236 LHADLHTLAR

-1269 PVGSPV
+1269 PLGSPV
-1275 AGRTDQALDD
+1275 AGRTDQSLDD

-1297 TDTSGNPT
+1297 TDTSGDPT
-1305 FRDLLRRVRDTDLA
+1305 FRELLRRVRDTDLA
-1319 AWSHQDLPFEQLV
+1319 AWTHQDLPFEQLV
-1332 EALNPARS
+1332 EALNPVRS

-1361 DRLGVRTRSE
+1361 GRLGVRTRSE

-1385 LWERQGPQGEPGG
+1385 LWERQGPQGEPRG
-1398 LGGFVEYSTD
+1398 LDGFVEYSTD
-1408 LFDRRTVETLAGQL
+1408 LFDRGTAETLAAQL
-1422 VRVLQT
+1422 VRVLET

-1437 AHLDVLTTEER
+1437 AHLDILTAGER
-1448 ERLRLDA
+1448 EQLRRDA
-1455 TAPRPAVRHST
+1455 SAAVPAVRHST

-1478 PDATALVF
+1478 PEATALVF
-1486 EDAVLSYRELDARA
+1486 EGESLSYGELDARA

-1507 VAQGVGPEAR
+1507 IGRGVGPETR
-1517 VALVLSRSV
+1517 VAVVLPRSV

-1542 VPVDPAYPAERRAF
+1542 VPVDPEYPEARRAF
-1556 VLADTAPVLALD
+1556 VLADAAPVLVLD
-1568 AEAVRQDLSAYPD
+1568 DEAVRQDLSAHPD
-1581 TAPATGLR
+1581 TAPVTGLR

-1603 GTPKGVVVSHTGL
+1603 GTPKGVVVTHTGL
-1616 AALATSQ
+1616 AALAASQ
-1623 AEHFAVT
+1623 AERFAVT
-1630 EESRVLQ
+1630 GESRVLQ

-1653 WLSGAALVMAP
+1653 WLTGAALVMAP

-1673 LEELLAGQHVT
+1673 LEELVAEQRVT

-1704 VASLVVA
+1704 LASLVVA

-1722 WSAGRRMVNA
+1722 WSAGRHMVNA

-1740 CASVGEPL
+1740 CATVGEPL
-1748 SGRVAPSL
+1748 SGRVVPSL

-1766 VLDALLRPVPDGGA
+1766 VLDALLRPVPDGAA

-1819 TGDLVRRRS
+1819 TGDLVRRRA

-1847 RVEPGEVEQALGA
+1847 RIEPGEVEQALTA

-1869 AAHADHRTGDLRL
+1869 AARADRTGDLRL
-1882 TGYVVPTSD
+1882 TGYVVPTAD
-1891 AARQTLAADLRRN
+1891 AARQTLAADLRRD
-1904 LLARLPEHLVPSVI
+1904 LLGRLPEHLVPSVI

-1930 KVDRKALPAPDPARA
+1930 KVDRKALPAPDPARTGGDA
-1945 GAGAGAR
+1945 GGR

-1970 GVTKVGIDDSFF
+1970 GVTRVGIDDSFF

-1997 VRAVLGVEL
+1997 IRAVLGVEL
-2006 PVAALFEAPTVEAL
+2006 PIAALFEAPTVEAL

-2029 RARGALRPM
+2029 RTRSALRPM
-2038 PRPDVL
+2038 PRPEVL

-2064 TYNIPLMLRIQGPV
+2064 TYNIPLMLRIAGPV
-2078 DEEALRAA
+2078 DEQALRAA

-2103 TGGTPQQIVLDPATD
+2103 TGGTPQQVVLDPATE
-2118 PDAFDILTVTED
+2118 PDAFDILSVTED
-2130 TPDDPEAFRALL
+2130 VPDDPAAFRELL
-2142 KEGARHRFDLTADLP
+2142 KQGARHRFDLTADLP

-2167 DENVLLLL
+2167 QETVLLLL
-2175 LHHVAGDGWSMAPLS
+2175 LHHIAGDGWSMAPLS

-2216 DYTLWQRDHLGDPE
+2216 DYTLWQRQFLGDPE
-2230 DTDSVYARQT
+2230 DPDSVYGRQI
-2240 AYWREQLKGIPE
+2240 AYWREQLRDLPE

-2276 IPAALHQRLHA
+2276 IPADLHQRLHA

-2297 MVLQAGLAALFT
+2297 MVLQAGLATLFT

-2356 LLQRVRDTALAGW
+2356 LLQRVRNTALTGW

-2404 PEGEFTLGGHA
+2404 PEGEFTLGGHP
-2415 AHTEPVHVDAAR
+2415 AHTEPVHVDASR

-2440 RGTHPGMDGAIE
+2440 HGERPGMDGAIE
-2452 YSTDLFDRRTVEA
+2452 FSTDLFDRGTVEA
-2465 LAARLVALLDTVTA
+2465 LAARLVALLDAVTA
-2479 DPDQSLAR
+2479 DPDQSLAH

-2508 PVRRTSLAEAFQAR
+2508 PVPRTSLAEAFQAR
-2522 AAAHPDAP
+2522 ASAHPDAP
-2530 ALTFQD
+2530 AVTAGG

-2545 ARANRLARHLAD
+2545 ARANRLARHLISE
-2557 AYGVGAERRVA
+2557 YGVGRESRVA
-2568 VLMERS
+2568 VLLDRS

-2584 LKAGGAYVP
+2584 LKAGGVYVP
-2593 LDKRYPAARMR
+2593 LDRRYPAARMR
-2604 LIAAETEAVVVL
+2604 LIAAETEAVLVL
-2616 TQQDL
+2616 TQRDL
-2621 PASAYLPDVPALA
+2621 PAAAYLPGVPAVH
-2634 VDAWAQTLADLPG
+2634 VDDCAGTVADLPA
-2647 TDLPAPAA
+2647 TDLAAPTAH
-2655 YADSVAYVMYT
+2655 ADTVAYVMYT
-2666 SGSTGAPKGI
+2666 SGSTGTPKGI
-2676 AVTQGDVVA
+2676 AVTQGDVVG
-2685 LAADHCWSEDGPG
+2685 LAADHCWGEGAPDG
-2698 NGTGNAPGN
+2698 A
-2707 GIDNGPENGFGNPRH
+2707 RH

-2727 ASTAFDAS
+2727 ASIAFDAS

-2759 DDYRELL
+2759 DDYRSLL
-2766 TTHHITAVLLTTA
+2766 TDHHITAVLLTTA

-2815 ACPDTRVCN
+2815 ACPDTRVFN
-2824 VYGPTEVTMSAT
+2824 VYGPTEVTMAAT
-2836 YHAMRAP
+2836 YHALQGP
-2843 QRIAGT
+2843 QRVAGT

-2858 MRVYVLDSTLR
+2858 MRAYVLDSALR

-2881 GGTGPARGYL
+2881 GGAGLARGYL
-2891 NRPALTAER
+2891 NRPGLTAER
-2900 FVPDPFGAPGA
+2900 FLPDPFGAPGT
-2911 RMYRTGDLARWTAD
+2911 RMYRTGDLVRWTAD
-2925 GRLDYIGRADSQ
+2925 GRLDYVGRADTQ
-2937 VKMRGFRIELGEI
+2937 VKMRGFRIEPGEI
-2950 ETVLDAHPAV
+2950 ETVLDAHPTV

-2967 REITPGDERL
+2967 REIAPGDTRL
-2977 VAHLVPVSREAFDS
+2977 IAHLVPVTKEAFDA

-3004 YMVPAAIV
+3004 YMVPSALV
-3012 ALDAMPLTPNGKVD
+3012 ALDALPLTPNGKVD
-3026 RKALPAPDPRSEL
+3026 RAALPAPDPRSEL

-3050 ILCGLYADVLRV
+3050 ILCALYADVLRV

-3088 RTALNAELPIG
+3088 RTALNVELPIG

-3109 LVQRID
+3109 LAQRID
-3115 SATAEA
+3115 SATTQP
-3121 RPPVKPAVRTD
+3121 RPPVKPAARPD
-3132 AAIPL
+3132 APVPL

-3157 NIPLALRFTGKI
+3157 NIPLALRFSGTL
-3169 DQEALRAAL
+3169 DPEALRAAI

-3193 RKARAARQNILPP
+3193 RRARAAQQIILPP

-3212 LTVVETT
+3212 LTVVEPAP
-3219 TDNLAADLHA
+3219 DDLAPALGKA
-3229 AATHSFDIA
+3229 ARHPFDIT
-3238 TEHPLRATL
+3238 TEHPLKATL
-3247 FPLGPDEYVLLLL
+3247 FTTGPTDHVLLLL

-3283 ARSAGEDP
+3283 ARSAGEEP
-3291 QWSPLPV
+3291 QWTPLPV
-3298 QYADYTLWQQDFL
+3298 QYADYTLWQQQFL

-3324 LDFWRRELADLPAEI
+3324 LAYWRTQLADLPAEI
-3339 PLPLDHARPE
+3339 PLPLDHPRPE
-3349 VTTYRGDMFPLRL
+3349 ATTYQGDMFPLQI

-3367 QGLHTL
+3367 QGLHAL

-3387 GLAALLTHLGA
+3387 GLATLLTHLGA
-3398 GTDIPV
+3398 GTDIPL
-3404 GSPIAGRTDQALD
+3404 GSPVAGRTDQALD

-3435 NPTFR
+3435 DPTFR
-3440 DLLARVRNTDLAAWS
+3440 ELLTRVRETDLAAWS
-3455 HQDLPFEQLVEVLN
+3455 HQDLPFEQLVEALN

-3494 TLGGNHARPEPVDM
+3494 TLAGNPARTEPLDLGVS
-3508 HVAHFDLSIGL
+3508 HFDLSFGL
-3519 TEHRTP
+3519 TERRS
-3525 QGTPEGL
+3525 GEGAPEGL
-3532 DGFVEYNTDLFERKT
+3532 DGFVEFNTDVFEKGT
-3547 VEGMAEKLVRL
+3547 VVGIAEKLVGVL
-3558 LTAATTEPD
+3558 GAAVAGPD
-3567 SAISKLLP
+3567 VPISELLP

>member
-1 MTRAAAPFPE
+1 MTQATVSAEPFPA
-11 LFAEQVARTPD
+11 LFARQAARTPD
-22 ATALVF
+22 ATALAF
-28 EDVTLSYRELDA
+28 EDTTLSYRELDA

-49 VAQGV
+49 TGRGV
-54 GPEARVALVL
+54 GPETRVALVL

-82 AYVPVDPEHP
+82 AYVPVDPEYP
-92 QARRAHVL
+92 RARRAFL
-100 GDAAPVLTL
+100 LDDTAPVLVL
-109 DEAALRQDLSACP
+109 DEETLPRDLSGHPATDP
-122 DTAPEVPL
+122 GARL
-130 TPANA
+130 TPGHA
-135 AYVIY
+135 AYVIH
-140 TSGSTGVPKGVVVSH
+140 TSGSTGVPKGVVVPH
-155 AGLAGLAATQIER
+155 AGLAGLAAAQAER
-168 FAVTAHSRVLQ
+168 FAVTPGSRVLQ
-179 FASPA
+179 FASPS
-184 FDASVSEF
+184 FDASVAEI
-192 CTAWLSGAALVM
+192 CGAWLTGATLVM

-216 AGLVAGQRV
+216 AELVAEQRV

-239 PHTTLPEITSL
+239 PHTTLPQITAL
-250 VVAGE
+250 AVAGE
-255 ACPPDVVERWSAG
+255 ACPPDVAERWSAG

-278 ETTVCASVGEP
+278 ETTVCATVSAP

-295 PALGA
+295 PGLGTPVA
-300 PAGDACLHVLDE
+300 DVRLYVLDAA
-312 RLRPVPDG
+312 LRPVPDG

-333 RGYLGRAALTAERF
+333 RGYLGRSGLTAERF

-368 RADGGLEFVGRADDQ
+368 RTDGALEFVGRADDQ

-420 VRLVGYVVPATGAG
+420 ARLVGYVVPADGPA
-434 PDAAGD
+434 PDAGAD
-440 AHRVGEWQDMHDLVY
+440 AHQVGEWQEMHDLVY
-455 ADEAGQDRDAA
+455 ADEAKAQDDEP
-466 PFGEDFSGWNSSYDG
+466 PFGEDFGGWNSSYDG
-481 TAIPLDEMRDWRA
+481 TPIPVAEMRDWRA

-506 RVLEM
+506 RVLET
-511 GVGSGLLLSKV
+511 GVGSGLLLSQV

-530 GADFSAAAVERL
+530 GADFSAPAVERL

-552 AGRVELSCRPADA
+552 AGKVELSCRPAD
-565 VEGLPTGY
+565 VTEGLPTGY
-573 FDTVVINSVTQY
+573 FDTIVINSVTQY

-591 LLRVLRRAVDLL
+591 FLRVLRNAVDLL
-603 APGGRVFVGDLRN
+603 APGGRVFVGDIRN
-616 LRTLRLFRT
+616 RRLLRLFRT
-625 AVELARAGADA
+625 AVELHRAGADTEPGA
-636 GPDAVRA
+636 LGA

-656 VDPEFFA
+656 VDPDFFA
-663 ALTAELPDVTG
+663 ALPAALPDVTG
-674 TDLQLKGTRHHNEL
+674 AELQLKGSRHHNEL
-688 TRHRYDAVLH
+688 TRHRYDAVLY
-698 KHPARTVSFADVP
+698 KRPARTVSFADVP
-711 CLRWGQDVTDTA
+711 SLVWGRDVTDATT
-723 SLEEALRERPG
+723 LEQALRDRPG
-734 QRLRVTGVPNP
+734 QRLRLTGVPNP

-756 VAAGLPVGEART
+756 VTAGLPVDEARSR
-768 LLATADATAEPDTCA
+768 LAAPGTTAGAEP
-783 ETGDRLGLWTAVTWA
+783 EQLTGLGTRLGLWAAATWA
-798 ADGSDGRYDV
+798 PDSPEGRCRYDV
-808 LFAPREDLASAAPAG
+808 LFAPREDLASAAAVG
-823 LFLPAGDRT
+823 LCRPAGDLT
-832 AGLADLTTDPGA
+832 GPLAAHTTDPGA
-844 ALNTTA
+844 ALTTAA
-850 LVTELHRHLRDRL
+850 LVTALHRHLRDRL
-863 PAYLVPSAIVAL
+863 PAHLVPSALVAL
-875 DTLPLTANGKVDRA
+875 DTLPLTPNGKVDRA

-895 PARLG
+895 LTHLG
-900 AEAGGRAPRTPR
+900 DGTGGRAPRTPR

-927 HVGIDDDFFA
+927 RVGIDENFFT

-944 ATRLIGRIRTALD
+944 ATRLIGRIRTSLD
-957 VELPITAVFEAPT
+957 VDLPITAVFEAPT
-970 IARLAE
+970 VAALAG
-976 HVDAAAAAGRPA
+976 HVDAAASGGRPA
-988 LRAAPRP
+988 LRPVPRP
-995 DALPLSYAQ
+995 DVLPLSYAQ

-1013 EGPGAT
+1013 EGPSAT
-1019 YNVPLALHLSGELDH
+1019 YNVPTALHLSGELDH
-1034 DALRAA
+1034 EALRAA

-1048 ESLRTVFHETATGTP
+1048 ESLRTVFHETADGTP
-1063 RQVVRDPGDLPG
+1063 HQVVLGPDDVAGMP
-1075 TSSVC
+1075 SVL
-1080 SVVET
+1080 SVVRT
-1085 GPGDVR
+1085 GPDDVR
-1091 RLLHEAT
+1091 RLLREAT
-1098 RHAFDIATELP
+1098 RHTFDIAAELP
-1109 LRATLFAVGPDE
+1109 LRATLFRAGPDE
-1121 HVLLLVLHHIAG
+1121 HVLLLLLHHIAG
-1133 DGWSMAPLSRDL
+1133 DGWSSAPLSRDL
-1145 AAAYDARRQGA
+1145 AAAYDARRQGR
-1156 APQWSPLPVQYAD
+1156 APQWAPLPVQYAD

-1177 LGDPQDPGSV
+1177 LGDPRDPSSV
-1187 QAKQLA
+1187 QARELDYWKRQLS
-1193 YWTQQLRGLPEEIA
+1193 GLPEEIA
-1207 LPYDRPRPRRAT
+1207 LPYDRPRPRHAT
-1219 YRGDAFGLELP
+1219 YRGDALDLTLS
-1230 AGLHER
+1230 AALHAN
-1236 LHALAR
+1236 LYALAR

-1269 PVGSPV
+1269 PLGSPV

-1332 EALNPARS
+1332 EALNPVRS

-1361 DRLGVRTRSE
+1361 DRLGVRTRTE
-1371 LLSTGTAKYDLFFS
+1371 LVSTGTAKYDLFLS
-1385 LWERQGPQGEPGG
+1385 LWERQGPQGEPRG
-1398 LGGFVEYSTD
+1398 LDGFVEFSTD
-1408 LFDRRTVETLAGQL
+1408 LFDRSTVATLAARL
-1422 VRVLQT
+1422 VRVLET
-1428 AAATPDVPL
+1428 AVATPDVPL
-1437 AHLDVLTTEER
+1437 AHLDVLTGEEHG
-1448 ERLRLDA
+1448 RLRQA
-1455 TAPRPAVRHST
+1455 ASAARPAVRHST
-1466 LPELFAEQVART
+1466 LPELFAEQAART

-1486 EDAVLSYRELDARA
+1486 EDVSLTYGELNARA

-1507 VAQGVGPEAR
+1507 TGQGVGPETLVA
-1517 VALVLSRSV
+1517 VALPRSA

-1542 VPVDPAYPAERRAF
+1542 VPVDPDYPAERRAF
-1556 VLADTAPVLALD
+1556 VLADTAPALVLD
-1568 AEAVRQDLSAYPD
+1568 AAALRRDLADLSAYPD
-1581 TAPATGLR
+1581 TDPATGLR

-1616 AALATSQ
+1616 AALAAAQ
-1623 AEHFAVT
+1623 AERFAVT
-1630 EESRVLQ
+1630 GESRVLQ

-1653 WLSGAALVMAP
+1653 WLAGAALVMAP

-1673 LEELLAGQHVT
+1673 LEDLLAAQRVT

-1695 LPPQATLPG
+1695 LPPQETLPG
-1704 VASLVVA
+1704 VVSLVVA
-1711 GEACPADLVER
+1711 GEACPVDLVER

-1740 CASVGEPL
+1740 CATVGEPL
-1748 SGRVAPSL
+1748 SGRTLPAL

-1792 GYLGRSALTA
+1792 GYLGRSAPTA

-1828 DGGLEFVGRADD
+1828 DGELEFVGRVDD

-1847 RVEPGEVEQALGA
+1847 RIEPGEVEQALGA

-1869 AAHADHRTGDLRL
+1869 AARADRTGDLRL
-1882 TGYVVPTSD
+1882 TGYVVPAED
-1891 AARQTLAADLRRN
+1891 AARQTLAADLRRD
-1904 LLARLPEHLVPSVI
+1904 LLARLPAYLVPSVI

-1930 KVDRKALPAPDPARA
+1930 KVDRKALPAPDPARTGADA
-1945 GAGAGAR
+1945 GGR

-1970 GVTKVGIDDSFF
+1970 GVTNVGIDDSFF

-1997 VRAVLGVEL
+1997 IRAVLGVEL

-2029 RARGALRPM
+2029 RTRGALRPM
-2038 PRPDVL
+2038 PRPEVL

-2064 TYNIPLMLRIQGPV
+2064 TYNIPLMLRIEGPV

-2103 TGGTPQQIVLDPATD
+2103 TGGTPQQVVLDPAAD
-2118 PDAFDILTVTED
+2118 PAAFDILTVTD
-2130 TPDDPEAFRALL
+2130 DVPGDPEAFRALL

-2203 RAPQWTPLPVQYA
+2203 QAPRWAPLPVQYA
-2216 DYTLWQRDHLGDPE
+2216 DYTLWQRDFLGDPE
-2230 DTDSVYARQT
+2230 DPGSVYGQQI
-2240 AYWREQLKGIPE
+2240 AYWREQLAGLPE

-2276 IPAALHQRLHA
+2276 IPAPLHQRLHA

-2297 MVLQAGLAALFT
+2297 MVLQAGLATLFT

-2346 DTSGDPTFRE
+2346 DTSGDPTFRA
-2356 LLQRVRDTALAGW
+2356 LLQRVRSTALTGW

-2404 PEGEFTLGGHA
+2404 PEGEFTLGGHPA
-2415 AHTEPVHVDAAR
+2415 RTEPVHVDASR
-2427 FDMSVFLTERRGA
+2427 FDLSVFLTERRGA
-2440 RGTHPGMDGAIE
+2440 HGERPGMDGAIE

-2465 LAARLVALLDTVTA
+2465 LAARFVALLDAVTA
-2479 DPDQSLAR
+2479 DPDQPLAR

-2508 PVRRTSLAEAFQAR
+2508 PLRRTSLAAAFEAR
-2522 AAAHPDAP
+2522 AAETPDAP

-2536 TTLTYAELN
+2536 TTLTYAELD
-2545 ARANRLARHLAD
+2545 ARADRLARHLAG
-2557 AYGVGAERRVA
+2557 AYGVGAESRVA
-2568 VLMERS
+2568 VLLDRS

-2584 LKAGGAYVP
+2584 LKAGGVYVP

-2621 PASAYLPDVPALA
+2621 PAAAYLPGVPALA
-2634 VDAWAQTLADLPG
+2634 VDAWAETA
-2647 TDLPAPAA
+2647 TDLPDRDPAGPTA

-2685 LAADHCWSEDGPG
+2685 LAADHCWGEDGPDG
-2698 NGTGNAPGN
+2698 A
-2707 GIDNGPENGFGNPRH
+2707 RH

-2759 DDYRELL
+2759 DDYRTLL

-2805 SPSAVQKILN
+2805 SPSAVQKILD

-2843 QRIAGT
+2843 RRIAGT

-2858 MRVYVLDSTLR
+2858 MRVYVLDSALR

-2891 NRPALTAER
+2891 DRPGLTAER
-2900 FVPDPFGAPGA
+2900 FVADPFGAPGA
-2911 RMYRTGDLARWTAD
+2911 RMYRTGDLVRWTAD
-2925 GRLDYIGRADSQ
+2925 GQLDYIGRADSQ

-2950 ETVLDAHPAV
+2950 ETVLVSHPAV
-2960 AQATVNL
+2960 ARATVNL
-2967 REITPGDERL
+2967 RELTPGDARL
-2977 VAHLVPVSREAFDS
+2977 VAHLVPVSREAFDA

-3004 YMVPAAIV
+3004 YMVPTALV
-3012 ALDAMPLTPNGKVD
+3012 ALDTLPLTPNGKVD

-3088 RTALNAELPIG
+3088 RTALDVELPIG

-3109 LVQRID
+3109 LVRRID
-3115 SATAEA
+3115 SATAQT
-3121 RPPVKPAVRTD
+3121 RPPVKPAIRP
-3132 AAIPL
+3132 AAVPL

-3157 NIPLALRFTGKI
+3157 NIPLALRFSGKL
-3169 DQEALRAAL
+3169 DHDALRAAL

-3193 RKARAARQNILPP
+3193 RRARAAQQIILPP

-3212 LTVVETT
+3212 LTVVET
-3219 TDNLAADLHA
+3219 DPDGLAPALHE
-3229 AATHSFDIA
+3229 AATRSFDIT

-3247 FPLGPDEYVLLLL
+3247 FATGPDEHVLLLL

-3283 ARSAGEDP
+3283 ARSAGEEP

-3298 QYADYTLWQQDFL
+3298 QYADYTLWQQNFL
-3311 GDPADPDSTYSRQ
+3311 GDPADPDSTYNRQ
-3324 LDFWRRELADLPAEI
+3324 LAFWRTQLAGLPAEI
-3339 PLPLDHARPE
+3339 PLPLDHPRPD
-3349 VTTYRGDMFPLRL
+3349 VTTYRGDMFPIHL

-3387 GLAALLTHLGA
+3387 GVATLLTHLGA
-3398 GTDIPV
+3398 GTDIPL
-3404 GSPIAGRTDQALD
+3404 GSPVAGRTDQALD

-3435 NPTFR
+3435 DPTFR
-3440 DLLARVRNTDLAAWS
+3440 DLLTRVRATDLAAWA
-3455 HQDLPFEQLVEVLN
+3455 HQDLPFEQLVEALN

-3494 TLGGNHARPEPVDM
+3494 TLGGHHARPEPVDL

-3519 TEHRTP
+3519 TEQRAP
-3525 QGTPEGL
+3525 QGTPNGL

-3547 VEGMAEKLVRL
+3547 VEDLAASLITL
-3558 LTAATTEPD
+3558 LTAAVTAPD
-3567 SAISKLLP
+3567 TPLSGLLP

>member
-1 MTRAAAPFPE
+1 
-11 LFAEQVARTPD
+11 
-22 ATALVF
+22 
-28 EDVTLSYRELDA
+28 
-40 RANRLAHWL
+40 
-49 VAQGV
+49 
-54 GPEARVALVL
+54 
-64 PRSVE
+64 
-69 LAVALL
+69 
-75 AVLKAGG
+75 
-82 AYVPVDPEHP
+82 
-92 QARRAHVL
+92 
-100 GDAAPVLTL
+100 
-109 DEAALRQDLSACP
+109 
-122 DTAPEVPL
+122 
-130 TPANA
+130 
-135 AYVIY
+135 
-140 TSGSTGVPKGVVVSH
+140 
-155 AGLAGLAATQIER
+155 
-168 FAVTAHSRVLQ
+168 
-179 FASPA
+179 
-184 FDASVSEF
+184 
-192 CTAWLSGAALVM
+192 
-204 APAARLLPGAGL
+204 
-216 AGLVAGQRV
+216 
-225 THATLPPSVLAALP
+225 
-239 PHTTLPEITSL
+239 
-250 VVAGE
+250 
-255 ACPPDVVERWSAG
+255 
-268 RRLVNAYGPT
+268 
-278 ETTVCASVGEP
+278 
-289 LSGRVV
+289 
-295 PALGA
+295 
-300 PAGDACLHVLDE
+300 
-312 RLRPVPDG
+312 
-320 GTGELYVTGTGLA
+320 
-333 RGYLGRAALTAERF
+333 
-347 VACPFGPAGARMY
+347 
-360 RTGDVVRR
+360 
-368 RADGGLEFVGRADDQ
+368 
-383 VKVRGHRVEPGEVEQ
+383 
-398 VLGAHPAVGQA
+398 
-409 VVTAREDRPGD
+409 
-420 VRLVGYVVPATGAG
+420 
-434 PDAAGD
+434 
-440 AHRVGEWQDMHDLVY
+440 
-455 ADEAGQDRDAA
+455 
-466 PFGEDFSGWNSSYDG
+466 
-481 TAIPLDEMRDWRA
+481 
-494 ETVRRILALKPR
+494 
-506 RVLEM
+506 
-511 GVGSGLLLSKV
+511 
-522 APACEAYW
+522 
-530 GADFSAAAVERL
+530 
-542 RRQVAAVPEL
+542 
-552 AGRVELSCRPADA
+552 
-565 VEGLPTGY
+565 
-573 FDTVVINSVTQY
+573 
-585 FPNAAY
+585 
-591 LLRVLRRAVDLL
+591 
-603 APGGRVFVGDLRN
+603 GGRVFVGDIRN
-616 LRTLRLFRT
+616 RRLLRLFRT
-625 AVELARAGADA
+625 AVELTRAGADA
-636 GPDAVRA
+636 EATALGALI
-643 AVDQSVRL
+643 DQGVRL

-656 VDPEFFA
+656 VDPDFFA
-663 ALTAELPDVTG
+663 ALPAELPDVTG

-698 KHPARTVSFADVP
+698 KRPARTVSFADVP
-711 CLRWGQDVTDTA
+711 VLAWGRDVTDTA
-723 SLEEALRERPG
+723 ALEQALRARPG
-734 QRLRVTGVPNP
+734 QRLRLTGVPNP

-756 VAAGLPVGEART
+756 VTAGLPVTEARAR
-768 LLATADATAEPDTCA
+768 LAASADATAGAEPQQITELGA
-783 ETGDRLGLWTAVTWA
+783 RLGLWTAATWA
-798 ADGSDGRYDV
+798 PDSPEGQYDV
-808 LFAPREDLASAAPAG
+808 LFAPQEDLASAAPVG
-823 LFLPAGDRT
+823 LCRPAGALT
-832 AGLADLTTDPGA
+832 GPLADHTTDPGT
-844 ALNTTA
+844 ALNTAA
-850 LVTELHRHLRDRL
+850 LVTALHRHLRDRL
-863 PAYLVPSAIVAL
+863 PAHLVPSALVAL
-875 DTLPLTANGKVDRA
+875 DTLPLTPNGKVDRA
-889 ALPAPG
+889 ALPAPD
-895 PARLG
+895 PAHLG
-900 AEAGGRAPRTPR
+900 AETGGRAPRTPR
-912 EGVLCELYADVLGVP
+912 EGVLCELYADILGVP
-927 HVGIDDDFFA
+927 QVGIDDNFFT

-944 ATRLIGRIRTALD
+944 ATRLIGRIRTALGVD
-957 VELPITAVFEAPT
+957 LPITAVFEAPT
-970 IARLAE
+970 VAALAE
-976 HVDAAAAAGRPA
+976 HVDAAASGGRPA
-988 LRAAPRP
+988 LRPLPRP

-1013 EGPGAT
+1013 EGPSAT
-1019 YNVPLALHLSGELDH
+1019 YNVPTALHLSGELDH

-1063 RQVVRDPGDLPG
+1063 CQVVRDLGDLSGLPP
-1075 TSSVC
+1075 VF
-1080 SVVET
+1080 SVVRTNPDE
-1085 GPGDVR
+1085 VR
-1091 RLLHEAT
+1091 RLVREAT
-1098 RHAFDIATELP
+1098 CHAFDIATELP
-1109 LRATLFAVGPDE
+1109 LRVTLFRTGPEE
-1121 HVLLLVLHHIAG
+1121 HVLLLLLHHIAG
-1133 DGWSMAPLSRDL
+1133 DGWSAAPLSRDL
-1145 AAAYDARRQGA
+1145 AQAYDARRRGT
-1156 APQWSPLPVQYAD
+1156 APQWAPLPVQYAD

-1177 LGDPQDPGSV
+1177 LGDPQDPASV
-1187 QAKQLA
+1187 QARELA
-1193 YWTQQLRGLPEEIA
+1193 YWTRQLDGIPEEIA

-1219 YRGDAFGLELP
+1219 YRGDALDLELP
-1230 AGLHER
+1230 AALHEN

-1269 PVGSPV
+1269 PLGSPV

-1297 TDTSGNPT
+1297 TDTSGDPT

-1332 EALNPARS
+1332 EALNPVRS

-1361 DRLGVRTRSE
+1361 DRLGVRTRTE

-1385 LWERQGPQGEPGG
+1385 LWERQGPQGEPRG
-1398 LGGFVEYSTD
+1398 LDGFVEFSTD
-1408 LFDRRTVETLAGQL
+1408 LFDRPTVATLAAQL
-1422 VRVLQT
+1422 VRVLET

-1437 AHLDVLTTEER
+1437 AHLDVLTGEEH
-1448 ERLRLDA
+1448 ERLRRDA
-1455 TAPRPAVRHST
+1455 SAARPEVRHST
-1466 LPELFAEQVART
+1466 LPELFAEQAART

-1486 EDAVLSYRELDARA
+1486 EDKSLTYRELDARA

-1507 VAQGVGPEAR
+1507 TGRGVGPETLVA
-1517 VALVLSRSV
+1517 VALPRSV

-1542 VPVDPAYPAERRAF
+1542 VPVDPEYPAERRAF
-1556 VLADTAPVLALD
+1556 VLADTAPVLVLD
-1568 AEAVRQDLSAYPD
+1568 AEATRRDLSAYPD
-1581 TAPATGLR
+1581 TAPATDLR

-1603 GTPKGVVVSHTGL
+1603 GTPKGVVVPHTGL
-1616 AALATSQ
+1616 AALAAAQ
-1623 AEHFAVT
+1623 AERFAVT
-1630 EESRVLQ
+1630 GESRVLQ

-1653 WLSGAALVMAP
+1653 WLAGAALVMAP

-1673 LEELLAGQHVT
+1673 LEDLLAAQHVT

-1704 VASLVVA
+1704 IASLTVA

-1722 WSAGRRMVNA
+1722 WSQGRRMVNA

-1740 CASVGEPL
+1740 CATAGEPL
-1748 SGRVAPSL
+1748 SGRTLPAL

-1766 VLDALLRPVPDGGA
+1766 VLDALLRPVPDGAA

-1792 GYLGRSALTA
+1792 GYLGRPGLTA

-1828 DGGLEFVGRADD
+1828 DGEPEFVGRADD

-1847 RVEPGEVEQALGA
+1847 RVEPGEVEQALAA

-1869 AAHADHRTGDLRL
+1869 AARADRTGDTRL
-1882 TGYVVPTSD
+1882 TGYVVPAED
-1891 AARQTLAADLRRN
+1891 AARQTLAADLRRD
-1904 LLARLPEHLVPSVI
+1904 LLARLPEYLVPSVI

-1930 KVDRKALPAPDPARA
+1930 KVDRKALPAPDPARTA
-1945 GAGAGAR
+1945 GDAGGR

-1970 GVTKVGIDDSFF
+1970 GVTRVGIDDSFF

-1997 VRAVLGVEL
+1997 IRAVLGVEL
-2006 PVAALFEAPTVEAL
+2006 PIAALFEAPTVEAL

-2029 RARGALRPM
+2029 RARGALRPV
-2038 PRPDVL
+2038 PRPEAL

-2064 TYNIPLMLRIQGPV
+2064 TYNIPLMLRIAGPV

-2103 TGGTPQQIVLDPATD
+2103 TGGTPQQVVLAPATD
-2118 PDAFDILTVTED
+2118 PDAFDILSVTED
-2130 TPDDPEAFRALL
+2130 VPDDPEAFRALL

-2203 RAPQWTPLPVQYA
+2203 QAPQWTPLPVQYA
-2216 DYTLWQRDHLGDPE
+2216 DYTLWQRDFLGDPE
-2230 DTDSVYARQT
+2230 DTDSVYARQI

-2276 IPAALHQRLHA
+2276 IPAELHQRLHT

-2297 MVLQAGLAALFT
+2297 MVLQAGLATLFT

-2415 AHTEPVHVDAAR
+2415 AHTEPVHVDASR

-2440 RGTHPGMDGAIE
+2440 HGERPGMDGAIE

-2465 LAARLVALLDTVTA
+2465 LAARLVALLDAVTT
-2479 DPDQSLAR
+2479 DPDQSLAH

-2508 PVRRTSLAEAFQAR
+2508 PVRRTSLAEAFQAQ

-2545 ARANRLARHLAD
+2545 ARANRLARHLAT
-2557 AYGVGAERRVA
+2557 AHGVGAESRVA
-2568 VLMERS
+2568 VLLDRS
-2574 ADLVVAILAV
+2574 ADLAVAILAV
-2584 LKAGGAYVP
+2584 LKAGGVYVP

-2616 TQQDL
+2616 TQQGL
-2621 PASAYLPDVPALA
+2621 PASAYLPGVPALA
-2634 VDAWAQTLADLPG
+2634 VDACAETVADLPA
-2647 TDLPAPAA
+2647 TDFTVPAA
-2655 YADSVAYVMYT
+2655 HADSVAYVMYT
-2666 SGSTGAPKGI
+2666 SGSTGTPKGI
-2676 AVTQGDVVA
+2676 AVTQGDVVG
-2685 LAADHCWSEDGPG
+2685 LAADHCWGEGEPDG
-2698 NGTGNAPGN
+2698 A
-2707 GIDNGPENGFGNPRH
+2707 RH

-2759 DDYRELL
+2759 DDYRDLL

-2843 QRIAGT
+2843 RRIAGT

-2858 MRVYVLDSTLR
+2858 MRVYVLDSALR

-2881 GGTGPARGYL
+2881 GGAGPARGYL
-2891 NRPALTAER
+2891 NRPALTSER
-2900 FVPDPFGAPGA
+2900 FVADPFGAPGA
-2911 RMYRTGDLARWTAD
+2911 RMYRTGDLVRWTAD
-2925 GRLDYIGRADSQ
+2925 GQLDYIGRADSQ

-2967 REITPGDERL
+2967 REISPGDERL

-3004 YMVPAAIV
+3004 YMVPSAIV
-3012 ALDAMPLTPNGKVD
+3012 ALDTMPLTPNGKVD

-3088 RTALNAELPIG
+3088 RTALNVELPIG

-3109 LVQRID
+3109 LVQRLD
-3115 SATAEA
+3115 SATAQA
-3121 RPPVKPAVRTD
+3121 RPPVKPAVRPET
-3132 AAIPL
+3132 IPL

-3157 NIPLALRFTGKI
+3157 NIPLALRFSGAL
-3169 DQEALRAAL
+3169 DHEALRAAL

-3193 RKARAARQNILPP
+3193 RRARAAQQIILPA

-3212 LTVVETT
+3212 LTVVEVGP
-3219 TDNLAADLHA
+3219 DDLAPALREAARHA
-3229 AATHSFDIA
+3229 FDIT
-3238 TEHPLRATL
+3238 TEHPLKATL
-3247 FPLGPDEYVLLLL
+3247 FPTGPDTHVLLLL

-3298 QYADYTLWQQDFL
+3298 QYADHTLWQQDFL
-3311 GDPADPDSTYSRQ
+3311 GDPTDPHSTYSTQ
-3324 LDFWRRELADLPAEI
+3324 LAYWRDQLADLPAEI
-3339 PLPLDHARPE
+3339 PLPLDRPRPE
-3349 VTTYRGDMFPLRL
+3349 VTTYRGDMFPLHL

-3367 QGLHTL
+3367 QGLNTL

-3387 GLAALLTHLGA
+3387 GLTALLTHLGA
-3398 GTDIPV
+3398 GTDIPI

-3435 NPTFR
+3435 DPTFR
-3440 DLLARVRNTDLAAWS
+3440 ELLTRVRETDLAAWS
-3455 HQDLPFEQLVEVLN
+3455 HQDLPFEQLVEALN
-3469 PARSTA
+3469 PARSTS

-3494 TLGGNHARPEPVDM
+3494 TLGGHHAHPEPIDL
-3508 HVAHFDLSIGL
+3508 HVSHFDLSIGL
-3519 TEHRTP
+3519 TEQRTA

-3532 DGFVEYNTDLFERKT
+3532 QGFVEYNSDVFERKT
-3547 VEGMAEKLVRL
+3547 VEGMAEKLVGVL
-3558 LTAATTEPD
+3558 GAAAASPDEP
-3567 SAISKLLP
+3567 ISKLAG

>member
-1 MTRAAAPFPE
+1 MTQAAVAAEPFPD
-11 LFAEQVARTPD
+11 LFARQAARTPD

-28 EDVTLSYRELDA
+28 EDTQLSYRELDA
-40 RANRLAHWL
+40 RAARLAHWL
-49 VAQGV
+49 AERGV
-54 GPEARVALVL
+54 GPETRVALVL
-64 PRSVE
+64 PRSAE

-82 AYVPVDPEHP
+82 VYVPVDPEYP
-92 QARRAHVL
+92 RARRDFL
-100 GDAAPVLTL
+100 LDDAAPVLVL
-109 DEAALRQDLSACP
+109 DEETLPRDLSGHPTTGPA
-122 DTAPEVPL
+122 VRL
-130 TPANA
+130 TPHHA
-135 AYVIY
+135 AYVIH

-155 AGLAGLAATQIER
+155 AGLAGLAAAHAER
-168 FAVTAHSRVLQ
+168 FGVTSGSRVLQ
-179 FASPA
+179 FASPS
-184 FDASVSEF
+184 FDASVAEI
-192 CTAWLSGAALVM
+192 CVAWLTGAALVM

-216 AGLVAGQRV
+216 AELIAEQRV

-239 PHTTLPEITSL
+239 PHTTLPEITTL
-250 VVAGE
+250 TVAGE

-278 ETTVCASVGEP
+278 ETTVCATVGEP

-295 PALGA
+295 PALGTPIA
-300 PAGDACLHVLDE
+300 DVRLYVLDAA
-312 RLRPVPDG
+312 LRPVPDG
-320 GTGELYVTGTGLA
+320 ATGELYVTGSGLA

-368 RADGGLEFVGRADDQ
+368 RDDGGLEFVGRADDQ

-409 VVTAREDRPGD
+409 VVAAREDRPGD
-420 VRLVGYVVPATGAG
+420 VRLVAYVVPSDGPA
-434 PDAAGD
+434 PDAGDD
-440 AHRVGEWQDMHDLVY
+440 AHQVGEWQEMHDLVY
-455 ADEAGQDRDAA
+455 ADGAKAQDDEP

-481 TAIPLDEMRDWRA
+481 TPLPVEEMRDWRA
-494 ETVRRILALKPR
+494 ETVRRILDLRPR

-511 GVGSGLLLSKV
+511 GVGSGLLLSRV

-530 GADFSAAAVERL
+530 GADFSAPAVERL

-552 AGRVELSCRPADA
+552 AGKVELSCRPAD
-565 VEGLPTGY
+565 VTDGLPTGY
-573 FDTVVINSVTQY
+573 FDTIVINSVTQY

-591 LLRVLRRAVDLL
+591 FLRVLRNAVGLL

-616 LRTLRLFRT
+616 RRLLRLFRT
-625 AVELARAGADA
+625 AVELHRAGT
-636 GPDAVRA
+636 GTEPA
-643 AVDQSVRL
+643 ALAATIDQSVRL

-656 VDPEFFA
+656 VDPDFFA
-663 ALTAELPDVTG
+663 ALPAALPDVTG
-674 TDLQLKGTRHHNEL
+674 TGLQLKGTRHHNEL
-688 TRHRYDAVLH
+688 TRHRYDVVLH
-698 KHPARTVSFADVP
+698 KRPARTVSFADVP
-711 CLRWGQDVTDTA
+711 ALAWGRDVTDA
-723 SLEEALRERPG
+723 AGLEQALRDRPG
-734 QRLRVTGVPNP
+734 QRLRLTGVPNP

-750 AAAEAA
+750 AAAAAA
-756 VAAGLPVGEART
+756 VTAGLPLTEARAR
-768 LLATADATAEPDTCA
+768 LAATEAAALGAEPEQLTA
-783 ETGDRLGLWTAVTWA
+783 LGARLGLWTAATWA
-798 ADGSDGRYDV
+798 PESPEGQYDV
-808 LFAPREDLASAAPAG
+808 LFAPQEDLASAVPVG
-823 LFLPAGDRT
+823 LCRPAGDLT
-832 AGLADLTTDPGA
+832 GPLADHTTDPGA
-844 ALNTTA
+844 ALTTAA
-850 LVTELHRHLRDRL
+850 LVTDLHRHLRDRL
-863 PAYLVPSAIVAL
+863 PAHLVPSALVAL
-875 DTLPLTANGKVDRA
+875 DALPLTPNGKVDRA
-889 ALPAPG
+889 ALPAPD

-900 AEAGGRAPRTPR
+900 DGAGGRAPRTPR
-912 EGVLCELYADVLGVP
+912 EGVLCELYADLLGVP
-927 HVGIDDDFFA
+927 RVGIDDNFFT

-944 ATRLIGRIRTALD
+944 ATRLIGRIRTTLD
-957 VELPITAVFEAPT
+957 VDLPITAVFEAPT
-970 IARLAE
+970 VAALAA
-976 HVDAAAAAGRPA
+976 HVDAAASGDRPA
-988 LRAAPRP
+988 LRPQPRP
-995 DALPLSYAQ
+995 DVLPLSYAQ

-1013 EGPGAT
+1013 EGPSAT
-1019 YNVPLALHLSGELDH
+1019 YNVPTALHLSGELDH

-1063 RQVVRDPGDLPG
+1063 HQVVLAPEDLAGLPP
-1075 TSSVC
+1075 VF
-1080 SVVET
+1080 SVVRT
-1085 GPGDVR
+1085 GPDDVR

-1098 RHAFDIATELP
+1098 RHAFDIAAELP
-1109 LRATLFAVGPDE
+1109 LRATLFQVAPDE
-1121 HVLLLVLHHIAG
+1121 HVLLLLLHHIAG
-1133 DGWSMAPLSRDL
+1133 DGWSAAPLSRDL
-1145 AAAYDARRQGA
+1145 AAAYDARRQGR
-1156 APQWSPLPVQYAD
+1156 APQWAPLPVQYAD
-1169 YTLWQRDF
+1169 YTLWQREF
-1177 LGDPQDPGSV
+1177 LGDPEDPDSV
-1187 QAKQLA
+1187 QARELA
-1193 YWTQQLRGLPEEIA
+1193 YWTRQLNGTPEEIA

-1219 YRGDAFGLELP
+1219 YRGDALGLTLP
-1230 AGLHER
+1230 AALHQN

-1332 EALNPARS
+1332 EALNPVRS

-1361 DRLGVRTRSE
+1361 DRLGVRTRAE

-1385 LWERQGPQGEPGG
+1385 LWERQGPQGEPLG
-1398 LGGFVEYSTD
+1398 LDGFVEYSTD
-1408 LFDRRTVETLAGQL
+1408 LFDASTVATLATQL
-1422 VRVLQT
+1422 VRVLET

-1437 AHLDVLTTEER
+1437 AHLDVLTTEEHD
-1448 ERLRLDA
+1448 RLRRDA
-1455 TAPRPAVRHST
+1455 SAVRPAVRHAT

-1486 EDAVLSYRELDARA
+1486 EDTALSYAGLDSRA

-1507 VAQGVGPEAR
+1507 TGQGVGPETL
-1517 VALVLSRSV
+1517 VAVVLPRSV

-1542 VPVDPAYPAERRAF
+1542 VPVDPDYPAERRAF
-1556 VLADTAPVLALD
+1556 VLADTAPVLVLD
-1568 AEAVRQDLSAYPD
+1568 AETMRRDLSAYPD
-1581 TAPATGLR
+1581 TAPATTLR

-1603 GTPKGVVVSHTGL
+1603 GTPKGVVVAHTGL
-1616 AALATSQ
+1616 AALAAAQ
-1623 AEHFAVT
+1623 AERFAVT
-1630 EESRVLQ
+1630 GQSRVLQ

-1653 WLSGAALVMAP
+1653 WLAGAALVMAP

-1673 LEELLAGQHVT
+1673 LEELIAAQRVT

-1695 LPPQATLPG
+1695 LPPRATLPG
-1704 VASLVVA
+1704 LVSLAVA
-1711 GEACPADLVER
+1711 GETCPADLVER

-1740 CASVGEPL
+1740 CASAGEPL
-1748 SGRVAPSL
+1748 SGRVVPSL
-1756 GAPIGDVRLF
+1756 GAPLGDVRLF
-1766 VLDALLRPVPDGGA
+1766 VLDALLRPVPDGAA

-1792 GYLGRSALTA
+1792 GYLGRAALTA

-1813 GARMYR
+1813 GTRMYR
-1819 TGDLVRRRS
+1819 TGDLVRRRG
-1828 DGGLEFVGRADD
+1828 DGDLEFVGRADD

-1847 RVEPGEVEQALGA
+1847 RIEPGEVEQALAA

-1869 AAHADHRTGDLRL
+1869 AARPDRTGDLRL
-1882 TGYVVPTSD
+1882 TGYVVPAED
-1891 AARQTLAADLRRN
+1891 AARQTLAAELRRD

-1930 KVDRKALPAPDPARA
+1930 KVDRKALPAPDPART
-1945 GAGAGAR
+1945 GAGGR

-1970 GVTKVGIDDSFF
+1970 GVPGVGIDDSFF

-1997 VRAVLGVEL
+1997 IRAVLGVEL
-2006 PVAALFEAPTVEAL
+2006 PIAALFEAPTVEAL

-2029 RARGALRPM
+2029 RTRSALRPM

-2064 TYNIPLMLRIQGPV
+2064 TYNIPLMLRIAGPV
-2078 DEEALRAA
+2078 DEDALRAA

-2103 TGGTPQQIVLDPATD
+2103 TGGTPQQVILDPATD
-2118 PDAFDILTVTED
+2118 PDAFDILSVTED
-2130 TPDDPEAFRALL
+2130 VPADPGAFRALL

-2157 LHVKLFRVGP
+2157 LHVRLFRAGP
-2167 DENVLLLL
+2167 AENVLLLL

-2190 RDVATAYDARRAG
+2190 RDVATAYDARRQG
-2203 RAPQWTPLPVQYA
+2203 RAPQWAPLPVQYA
-2216 DYTLWQRDHLGDPE
+2216 EYTLWQRDFLGDPE
-2230 DTDSVYARQT
+2230 DTDSVYGRQI
-2240 AYWREQLKGIPE
+2240 AYWREQLKGLPE

-2276 IPAALHQRLHA
+2276 IPARLHQHLHA

-2297 MVLQAGLAALFT
+2297 MVLQAGLATLFT

-2356 LLQRVRDTALAGW
+2356 LLQRVRSTALAGW

-2404 PEGEFTLGGHA
+2404 PAGEFTLGGHA
-2415 AHTEPVHVDAAR
+2415 ARTEPVHVDAAR
-2427 FDMSVFLTERRGA
+2427 FDLSVFLTERRGA
-2440 RGTHPGMDGAIE
+2440 HGERPGVDGAIE
-2452 YSTDLFDRRTVEA
+2452 YSTDLFDRRTVQA
-2465 LAARLVALLDTVTA
+2465 LAARFVALLDAVTA
-2479 DPDQSLAR
+2479 DPDQSIAR

-2522 AAAHPDAP
+2522 VAETPDAP
-2530 ALTFQD
+2530 ALTFGD
-2536 TTLTYAELN
+2536 DTLTYAGLD
-2545 ARANRLARHLAD
+2545 ARADRLARRLAGH
-2557 AYGVGAERRVA
+2557 GVGAESRVA
-2568 VLMERS
+2568 VLLDRS

-2584 LKAGGAYVP
+2584 LKAGGVYVP

-2604 LIAAETEAVVVL
+2604 LIAADTEAVLVL
-2616 TQQDL
+2616 TQRDL
-2621 PASAYLPDVPALA
+2621 PAAAYLPGVPALA
-2634 VDAWAQTLADLPG
+2634 VDGCAGAVDLPVTAPVADLPAA
-2647 TDLPAPAA
+2647 DVAPPAA
-2655 YADSVAYVMYT
+2655 YADSAAYIMYT
-2666 SGSTGAPKGI
+2666 SGSTGTPKGI

-2685 LAADHCWSEDGPG
+2685 LTADRCWAEDGSDG
-2698 NGTGNAPGN
+2698 A
-2707 GIDNGPENGFGNPRH
+2707 RH

-2759 DDYRELL
+2759 DDYRDLL
-2766 TTHHITAVLLTTA
+2766 TTHRITAVLLTTA

-2843 QRIAGT
+2843 RRIAGT

-2858 MRVYVLDSTLR
+2858 MRVYVLDSALR

-2891 NRPALTAER
+2891 NRPGLTAER
-2900 FVPDPFGAPGA
+2900 FVADPFGAPGA
-2911 RMYRTGDLARWTAD
+2911 RMYRTGDLVRWTAD
-2925 GRLDYIGRADSQ
+2925 GQLDYIGRADSQ

-2950 ETVLDAHPAV
+2950 ETVLTSHPAV

-2967 REITPGDERL
+2967 REITPGDARL
-2977 VAHLVPVSREAFDS
+2977 VAHLVPVSREAFDA

-3004 YMVPAAIV
+3004 YMVPSALV

-3088 RTALNAELPIG
+3088 RTALNVELPIG

-3121 RPPVKPAVRTD
+3121 RPPVKPAVRPD
-3132 AAIPL
+3132 AVPL

-3157 NIPLALRFTGKI
+3157 NIPLALRFSGTLDPG
-3169 DQEALRAAL
+3169 ALRAAI

-3193 RKARAARQNILPP
+3193 RRARAAQQIILPP

-3212 LTVVETT
+3212 LTVAEVTP
-3219 TDNLAADLHA
+3219 DDLAPALHEA
-3229 AATHSFDIA
+3229 ARHCFDIT

-3247 FPLGPDEYVLLLL
+3247 FSTGPTDHVLLLL

-3298 QYADYTLWQQDFL
+3298 QYADHTLWQQDFL
-3311 GDPADPDSTYSRQ
+3311 GDPADPDSTYNRQ
-3324 LDFWRRELADLPAEI
+3324 LAYWRDQLAGLPAEI
-3339 PLPLDHARPE
+3339 PLPLDRPRPE
-3349 VTTYRGDMFPLRL
+3349 VTTYRGDMFPIHL

-3367 QGLHTL
+3367 QGLHAL
-3373 AGDTGTSLYMVVQA
+3373 AGDTGTSLFMVVQA

-3398 GTDIPV
+3398 GTDIPL
-3404 GSPIAGRTDQALD
+3404 GSPVAGRTDQALD

-3435 NPTFR
+3435 DPTFR
-3440 DLLARVRNTDLAAWS
+3440 ELLHRVRATDLAAWS
-3455 HQDLPFEQLVEVLN
+3455 HQDLPFEQLVEALN

-3494 TLGGNHARPEPVDM
+3494 TLGGHHAHPEPLDLG
-3508 HVAHFDLSIGL
+3508 VAHFDLSFGL
-3519 TEHRTP
+3519 TEQRTP

-3532 DGFVEYNTDLFERKT
+3532 DGFVEYNTDLFERGT
-3547 VEGMAEKLVRL
+3547 VEGVAGALIRL
-3558 LTAATTEPD
+3558 LTAAVATPDEPL
-3567 SAISKLLP
+3567 SKLSE